1 MIKKFLIT
9 ILFTLVLSGSAS
21 ANNKVNLSCTFKDG
35 TKLEPV
41 LDFDNSLFYNSIN
54 GSPWNMVFDKNSI
67 QIVMAPKPGGLFNAI
82 VLEIS
87 RLTGTGKFKSYKLS
101 DNQYEKMK
109 LDYSTKILLA
119 KIGNTEDKSLDMA
132 REKIITETI
141 VNFVKDK
148 KIADTTL
155 LTCEKIEGNKF

>member
-1 MIKKFLIT
+1 MKKLLGIVV
-9 ILFTLVLSGSAS
+9 LGLLLSGNSFAD
-21 ANNKVNLSCTFKDG
+21 NKVNLSCTFKDG

-54 GSPWNMVFDKNSI
+54 GSPWNMVFDENSI
-67 QIVMAPKPGGLFNAI
+67 QIVMAPKPWGLFNAI

-87 RLTGTGKFKSYKLS
+87 RLTGNGKFKYYKLS

-109 LDYSTKILLA
+109 LDYSSKILLA

-132 REKIITETI
+132 REKIITEII

>member
-1 MIKKFLIT
+1 MKKLFSK
-9 ILFTLVLSGSAS
+9 ILFLSFLLSGNSFAD
-21 ANNKVNLSCTFKDG
+21 NKVNLSCTFKDG

-54 GSPWNMVFDKNSI
+54 GSPWNMVFDENSI
-67 QIVMAPKPGGLFNAI
+67 QIVMAPEPGGLFNAI
-82 VLEIS
+82 VLEIP
-87 RLTGTGKFKSYKLS
+87 RLTGNGKFKYYKLS

-109 LDYSTKILLA
+109 LDYSSKILLA

>member
-1 MIKKFLIT
+1 MKKLFSK
-9 ILFTLVLSGSAS
+9 ILFLSFLLSGNGFAD
-21 ANNKVNLSCTFKDG
+21 NKINLSCTFEDG
-35 TKLEPV
+35 TKFEPV

-54 GSPWNMVFDKNSI
+54 GSPWNMVFDENSI

-87 RLTGTGKFKSYKLS
+87 RLTGNGKFKSYKLS

-119 KIGNTEDKSLDMA
+119 KIGNT
-132 REKIITETI
+132 
-141 VNFVKDK
+141 NF
-148 KIADTTL
+148 
-155 LTCEKIEGNKF
+155 G

>member
-1 MIKKFLIT
+1 MKK
-9 ILFTLVLSGSAS
+9 TLGIIVLSLLLSGNSFAD
-21 ANNKVNLSCTFKDG
+21 NKVNLSCTFEDG

-87 RLTGTGKFKSYKLS
+87 RLTGNGKFKSYKLS
-101 DNQYEKMK
+101 DNQYEEVK